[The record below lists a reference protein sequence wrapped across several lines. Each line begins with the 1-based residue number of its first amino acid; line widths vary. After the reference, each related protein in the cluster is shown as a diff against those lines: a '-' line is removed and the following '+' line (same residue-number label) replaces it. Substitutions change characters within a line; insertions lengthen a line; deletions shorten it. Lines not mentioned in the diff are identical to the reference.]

1 MLRGPSGEAEETMK
15 QWEGCLGQQG
25 PLLGGTF
32 AADRNRIFWLSS
44 FQFHSCT
51 DLRFRK
57 EEPLVPR
64 LLLMERSG
72 KHTVGLTQG

>member
-1 MLRGPSGEAEETMK
+1 MR

-25 PLLGGTF
+25 PLLGGAF
-32 AADRNRIFWLSS
+32 AADSNQIFWLSS
-44 FQFHSCT
+44 FQFHSCCS

-57 EEPLVPR
+57 EESLVPR
-64 LLLMERSG
+64 LLLMERGG